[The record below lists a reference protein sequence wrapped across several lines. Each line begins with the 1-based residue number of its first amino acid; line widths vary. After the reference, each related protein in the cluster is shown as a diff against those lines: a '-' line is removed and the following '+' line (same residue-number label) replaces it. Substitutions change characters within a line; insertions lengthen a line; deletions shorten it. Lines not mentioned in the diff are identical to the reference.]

1 MDGWDG
7 FHRSKVLINSRFHLE
22 NKNIP
27 KNIVFIGASDEIEF
41 SNFSIPVCLHLTSPP
56 GCSNQPF
63 IRDLNSK
70 QILFWNKV
78 VLKSNQR
85 QCIVNLAHCT
95 DTDVIETKEEQSY

>member
-1 MDGWDG
+1 MEKSPSQLYVGIDGWDG

-56 GCSNQPF
+56 GCF
-63 IRDLNSK
+63 
-70 QILFWNKV
+70 
-78 VLKSNQR
+78 
-85 QCIVNLAHCT
+85 NL
-95 DTDVIETKEEQSY
+95 S